1 MASAI
6 SSTGTSV
13 AQDVYSDLFISTSI
27 DKTQSTG
34 PDFIGIE
41 VWATA
46 GTAVL
51 EFNQDTGDTVTVAS
65 TDSVHYFRCLRPT
78 SKLRAKGSGA
88 GATVAWRQI

>member
-27 DKTQSTG
+27 DKTQTTG
-34 PDFIGIE
+34 PDFLGIE
-41 VWATA
+41 VWCTS
-46 GTAVL
+46 GTAVI
-51 EFNQDTGDTVTVAS
+51 EFNQDTDDTVTIAA
-65 TDSVHYFRCLRPT
+65 TDTVHYFRATRPT

>member
-6 SSTGTSV
+6 SSTGTAV
-13 AQDVYSDLFISTSI
+13 VQDVYSDLFISTSI

-34 PDFIGIE
+34 PDFLGIE

-51 EFNQDTGDTVTVAS
+51 EFNADTTDTVTIAA
-65 TDSVHYFRCLRPT
+65 TDATHYFRTLRST

-88 GATVAWRQI
+88 GATVAWRQV

>member
-6 SSTGTSV
+6 SSTGTGV
-13 AQDVYSDLFISTSI
+13 AQDTYSDLFISTSI
-27 DKTQSTG
+27 DKTQTTG
-34 PDFIGIE
+34 PDFLGIE

-51 EFNQDTGDTVTVAS
+51 EFNADTGDTVTVAA
-65 TDSVHYFRCLRPT
+65 TDSTHYFRTLRPT

-88 GATVAWRQI
+88 GATVAWRQV